1 MFIRENK
8 KKNKKF
14 EDENCF
20 ELSRKKLFYFFI
32 FRKLSGMHKNI
43 YVVGS
48 FITLWSS
55 KLCLR
60 AIGKIIIPPLQTQFI
75 LTKTWKVFL
84 QK

>member
-1 MFIRENK
+1 
-8 KKNKKF
+8 
-14 EDENCF
+14 
-20 ELSRKKLFYFFI
+20 
-32 FRKLSGMHKNI
+32 MHKNI

-75 LTKTWKVFL
+75 LTKTWKVFFAKVRSIPL
-84 QK
+84 HGHILLPPIKI